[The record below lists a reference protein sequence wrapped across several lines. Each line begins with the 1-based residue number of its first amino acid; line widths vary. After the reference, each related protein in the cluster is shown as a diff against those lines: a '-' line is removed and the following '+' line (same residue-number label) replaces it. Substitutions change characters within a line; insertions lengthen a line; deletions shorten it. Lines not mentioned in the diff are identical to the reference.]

1 MPAHKMSAEQYTVS
15 GLLRIITFWKENNE
29 LFSMAAAFHCK
40 SSDEI
45 GLICFALIG

>member
-15 GLLRIITFWKENNE
+15 DLLSMITFWKENNE
-29 LFSMAAAFHCK
+29 LSSMAAAFQCK

-45 GLICFALIG
+45 GLTYFALIG